1 MNESGERLSLKKIV
15 LMRATKMEQV
25 NLDHQIHQYRQI
37 HQNNQI
43 HKNHQLQQIQQIHQI
58 PAKKG

>member
-37 HQNNQI
+37 HQNNQ
-43 HKNHQLQQIQQIHQI
+43 NSQES
-58 PAKKG
+58 PDTADTADSPDSS

>member
-15 LMRATKMEQV
+15 LRTTKMEQV
-25 NLDHQIHQYRQI
+25 NLDHLIHQYRQI

-43 HKNHQLQQIQQIHQI
+43 HKNHQIQQIQQIHQI